1 MQMITSEDYTEFIG
15 PNAGTYLFNFA
26 KFQTLRD
33 GFTVTWHWP
42 AFFFGFWWFLYRKM
56 YFWAFIT
63 FLVGFLPFGNFIA
76 QLGYG
81 LSAYYFYYRD
91 CTGKIGAIK
100 ATAPVGGASAM
111 LRDTGGVHGW
121 VKIVGVVCF
130 FLQPAWIMLMSMLFG
145 SAFFFSFHQ
154 VML

>member
-1 MQMITSEDYTEFIG
+1 MQFVTSDDYVDFTG
-15 PNAGTYLFNFA
+15 PNAGKYLFNFA

-42 AFFFGFWWFLYRKM
+42 AFLFGFWWFLYRKM
-56 YFWAFIT
+56 YFWAFVT

-76 QLGYG
+76 QIGYG

-91 CTGKIGAIK
+91 STSKIGAIK
-100 ATAPVGGASAM
+100 ATVPEGRA
-111 LRDTGGVHGW
+111 RDVIRETGGVHWW
-121 VKIVGVVCF
+121 VKIAGAVCF
-130 FLQPAWIMLMSMLFG
+130 FLQPLWIFVMSLLFG
-145 SAFFFSFHQ
+145 SAFIFSFQQ